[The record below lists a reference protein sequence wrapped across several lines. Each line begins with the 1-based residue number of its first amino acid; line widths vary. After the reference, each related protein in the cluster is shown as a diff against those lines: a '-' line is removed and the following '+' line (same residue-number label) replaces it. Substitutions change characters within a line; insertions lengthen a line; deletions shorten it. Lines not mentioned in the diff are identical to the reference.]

1 MSRRVIVRP
10 LAESDLADAAAW
22 YERERAGL
30 AEKFLDDL
38 NRTLSGIRE
47 RPLHFP
53 VVWRELHRALLHTF
67 PYAIYFRAAKDVVTV
82 LAVLHQRRDP
92 KVPSARSGRS
102 RLAHWPRLLANGHCH
117 PAFTRLHC
125 PA

>member
-1 MSRRVIVRP
+1 
-10 LAESDLADAAAW
+10 LADAAAW

-38 NRTLSGIRE
+38 NRTLSSIRE

-67 PYAIYFRAAKDVVTV
+67 PYAI
-82 LAVLHQRRDP
+82 
-92 KVPSARSGRS
+92 
-102 RLAHWPRLLANGHCH
+102 
-117 PAFTRLHC
+117 
-125 PA
+125 